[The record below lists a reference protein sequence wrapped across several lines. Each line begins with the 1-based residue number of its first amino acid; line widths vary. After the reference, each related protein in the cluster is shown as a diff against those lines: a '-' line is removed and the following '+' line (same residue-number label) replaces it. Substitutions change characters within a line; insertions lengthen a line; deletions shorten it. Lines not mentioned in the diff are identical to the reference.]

1 MQFLYRL
8 KSTNLKILL
17 MFFKVNIVF
26 SGVAKKDL
34 VNISR
39 KISKTTVQSAN
50 SKQYIGILE
59 NEVFSVFFGIANGKM
74 ITL

>member
-1 MQFLYRL
+1 
-8 KSTNLKILL
+8 

-39 KISKTTVQSAN
+39 KISKTTVQSAS

>member
-1 MQFLYRL
+1 
-8 KSTNLKILL
+8 

-34 VNISR
+34 VNISM
-39 KISKTTVQSAN
+39 KISKTTVQSAS

>member
-1 MQFLYRL
+1 
-8 KSTNLKILL
+8 

-34 VNISR
+34 VNISM
-39 KISKTTVQSAN
+39 KISKTTVQSAS

-74 ITL
+74 ITLKGFTLNFSWKTS